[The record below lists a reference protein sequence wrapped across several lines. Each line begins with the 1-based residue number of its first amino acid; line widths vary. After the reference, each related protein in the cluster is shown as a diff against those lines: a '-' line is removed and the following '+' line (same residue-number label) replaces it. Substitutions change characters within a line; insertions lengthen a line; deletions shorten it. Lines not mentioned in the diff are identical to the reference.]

1 LSAGGVCAVQAEK
14 QGGVGFLD
22 KVEDWRTRA
31 RKIRLIAE
39 TMLDAASRQSLLQI
53 ADDWEQMANLAEESE
68 EEIATEDAPIA
79 E

>member
-1 LSAGGVCAVQAEK
+1 VQAEK
-14 QGGVGFLD
+14 PGGVGCLD